1 MKRLLA
7 RWRHWL
13 VLLAC
18 LGSFGGYLV
27 LNARYEHDQIDKLE
41 RERLATQAK
50 VVADSL
56 TRQLNAVKLSL
67 QSISEELPNWRKD
80 PEGHDE
86 AIRYLKSMGT
96 ALTAVRTYMVLDA
109 QGVTTLANREALIGQ
124 DFSRREYFSQPRKA
138 PDPKILFVSAPFQSV
153 LGNFVIFVSRAI
165 VDSEGNFAGVVTAAL
180 DPATLQELL
189 ASIHYADDMSAMIV
203 HGDGKVFLLDP
214 PLPDMLGK
222 DLSHPGTFFGQHL
235 RSARANSAFEGP
247 AFSSGEPSL
256 SVLRTLQPTELAMDK
271 PLVIEVSRHTGPLF
285 DLWEHGAISQF
296 FAYLLLSF
304 FSSIGLLVYQRL
316 QSRQRANNQRL
327 KLATEAAGVGIWE
340 FNLSQRR
347 YHWDSAMFGL
357 FGLNPQ
363 ARNERND
370 DWHQLLLP
378 GELERIKNVT
388 RAVLKTREP
397 MDLTFQ
403 IRRPDGELRF
413 MRNRA
418 ALHCDDVD
426 VPKRLIGTTE
436 DVTQRKTLEADL
448 RVAATAFDCQ
458 EGIVVTDPKLTI
470 LRVNRAFSGLL
481 GYSAQEAVG
490 QTPKLLQSGRHDK
503 AFYSAMWADIVHHGA
518 WQGEIWNRRKN
529 GEVFPEWLSISV
541 VRNDEGAVTHY
552 VGTHTDI
559 TLRKA
564 AEDEIKHLAFYDPLT
579 RLPNRRLLQDRL
591 NQAVIQARR
600 SNALLALMFIDLDRF
615 KPVNDQFGHHAG
627 DELLQGVAQRLQDCV
642 RESDT
647 VARIGGDEFVVLLPG
662 IEATQAAVHV
672 MEKIHTALQQAFTL
686 SDGTQVS
693 ISSSAGIAI
702 YPEHGADE
710 ASLLAHAD
718 DAMYQ
723 AKTSGRDRFLLY
735 QPAPPHGQP
744 SRST

>member
-1 MKRLLA
+1 MKRLIA
-7 RWRHWL
+7 RWRPWL
-13 VLLAC
+13 LLLGC

-27 LNARYEHDQIDKLE
+27 LNARHERDQIGKLE
-41 RERLATQAK
+41 RERMAAQSK

-56 TRQLNAVKLSL
+56 TRQLSAVKLSL
-67 QSISEELPNWRKD
+67 RSIGEELPNWRKD
-80 PEGHDE
+80 PDGRNE
-86 AIRYLKSMGT
+86 AVRYLKSMD
-96 ALTAVRTYMVLDA
+96 AAMTAVRTYLVLDA
-109 QGVTTLANREALIGQ
+109 QGVATLANREALIGQ
-124 DFSRREYFSQPRKA
+124 DFSSREYFTRPRQS
-138 PDPKILFVSAPFQSV
+138 LERNTLYVSTPFRSV
-153 LGNFVIFVSRAI
+153 LGSFIISVSQ
-165 VDSEGNFAGVVTAAL
+165 VLLDDNGKFAGVVTASL
-180 DPATLQELL
+180 EPAALQELL

-214 PLPDMLGK
+214 PLPEMLGK
-222 DLSHPGTFFGQHL
+222 DLSHPGTLFGQHL
-235 RSARANSAFEGP
+235 RSAGPSSAFEGP
-247 AFSSGEPSL
+247 AFPSGVPSL
-256 SVLRTLQPTELAMDK
+256 SVLRTLQPPELSMDK
-271 PLVIEVSRHTGPLF
+271 PLVIEVSREAGPLF
-285 DLWEHGAISQF
+285 DQWEHGAISQF
-296 FAYLLLSF
+296 LAYLLLSF
-304 FSSIGLLVYQRL
+304 SSMIGLLFYQRQ

-327 KLATEAAGVGIWE
+327 KLATEAACVGIWE

-347 YHWDSAMFGL
+347 YLWDSAMFAL
-357 FGLNPQ
+357 FGLDLKAHN
-363 ARNERND
+363 ARND

-388 RAVLKTREP
+388 RAVIRTREP

-403 IRRPDGELRF
+403 IRRPDGELRY

-458 EGIVVTDPKLTI
+458 EGIVVTDPNLTI
-470 LRVNRAFSGLL
+470 LRVNRAFSSLL
-481 GYSAQEAVG
+481 GYTSEEAVG
-490 QTPKLLQSGRHDK
+490 QTPKLLQSGRHGSD
-503 AFYSAMWADIVHHGA
+503 FYAAMWVDIKHHGA

-541 VRNDEGAVTHY
+541 VRNDEGVVTHY

-591 NQAVIQARR
+591 SQAVIQARR
-600 SNALLALMFIDLDRF
+600 NDVRLALMFVDLDRF
-615 KPVNDQFGHHAG
+615 KPVNDLFGHRAG
-627 DELLQGVAQRLQDCV
+627 DELLQAVAQRLQHCV

-647 VARIGGDEFVVLLPG
+647 VARIGGDEFVVLLPN
-662 IEATQAAVHV
+662 IEGPQDAVQV
-672 MEKIHTALQQAFTL
+672 MEKIQAALRLVFTL
-686 SDGTQVS
+686 TDGTLVS

-710 ASLLAHAD
+710 ASLLGHAD
-718 DAMYQ
+718 AAMYR
-723 AKTSGRDRFLLY
+723 AKTSGRDRFVLY
-735 QPAPPHGQP
+735 QPPTGP
-744 SRST
+744 

>member
-7 RWRHWL
+7 RWRSWL
-13 VLLAC
+13 LLLAC
-18 LGSFGGYLV
+18 LGSFGAYLV
-27 LNARYEHDQIDKLE
+27 LNARHEHEQIEKLE
-41 RERLATQAK
+41 RERMATQAK

-56 TRQLNAVKLSL
+56 TRQLTAVKLSL
-67 QSISEELPNWRKD
+67 RSISDELSNWRKYPD
-80 PEGHDE
+80 GHNE
-86 AIRYLKSMGT
+86 AIRYLKSMD
-96 ALTAVRTYMVLDA
+96 AAMTAVRTYMVLDA
-109 QGVTTLANREALIGQ
+109 QGVVTLANREELIGQ
-124 DFSRREYFSQPRKA
+124 DFSRREYFML
-138 PDPKILFVSAPFQSV
+138 PKQSRQRNTLYISSPFQSV
-153 LGNFVIFVSRAI
+153 LGNFVIFVSQVI
-165 VDSEGNFAGVVTAAL
+165 LDSEGKFAGVVTAAL
-180 DPATLQELL
+180 DPPTLQELL

-203 HGDGKVFLLDP
+203 HGDGKVFMLDP
-214 PLPDMLGK
+214 LLPDMLGK
-222 DLSHPGTFFGQHL
+222 DLSHPATFFAQHL
-235 RSARANSAFEGP
+235 RGARPTSAFSGP
-247 AFSSGEPSL
+247 AFSSGVPSL
-256 SVLRTLQPTELAMDK
+256 SVLRTLQPHELAMDK

-285 DLWEHGAISQF
+285 DLWEHGAISQS

-304 FSSIGLLVYQRL
+304 FSSIGLLVYQRQ

-327 KLATEAAGVGIWE
+327 KLATEAACVGIWE

-347 YHWDSAMFGL
+347 YHWDSAMFAL
-357 FGLNPQ
+357 FGLDPKSANQ
-363 ARNERND
+363 RND

-403 IRRPDGELRF
+403 IRRPDGELRY

-436 DVTQRKTLEADL
+436 DVTQRKMLEADL

-458 EGIVVTDPKLTI
+458 EGIVVTDPNLKI
-470 LRVNRAFSGLL
+470 LRVNRAFSALL
-481 GYSAQEAVG
+481 GYTSQEAVG
-490 QTPKLLQSGRHDK
+490 QTPNLLQSGRHGSG
-503 AFYSAMWADIVHHGA
+503 FYEAMWADIQHQGA

-600 SNALLALMFIDLDRF
+600 SDTRLALMFVDLDRF
-615 KPVNDQFGHHAG
+615 KPVNDLFGHRAG
-627 DELLQGVAQRLQDCV
+627 DELLQAVAQRLQGCL

-647 VARIGGDEFVVLLPG
+647 VARIGGDEFVVLLPA
-662 IEATQAAVHV
+662 IEATQDAVRV
-672 MEKIHTALQQAFTL
+672 MEKIHAALRQVFAL
-686 SDGTQVS
+686 ADGTQVS
-693 ISSSAGIAI
+693 ISSSAGIAV
-702 YPEHGADE
+702 YPEHGGDE
-710 ASLLAHAD
+710 STLLAHAD
-718 DAMYQ
+718 AAMYQ
-723 AKTSGRDRFLLY
+723 AKTSGRDRFMMY
-735 QPAPPHGQP
+735 QSP
-744 SRST
+744 T

>member
-1 MKRLLA
+1 MKLLVA
-7 RWRHWL
+7 RWRLWL
-13 VLLAC
+13 LLLAC
-18 LGSFGGYLV
+18 LGGFGGYLV
-27 LNARYEHDQIDKLE
+27 LNARYEHEQIDKLE
-41 RERLATQAK
+41 RERMATQAK

-56 TRQLNAVKLSL
+56 ARHLTAVKLSL
-67 QSISEELPNWRKD
+67 QSISDELPNWRKD
-80 PEGHDE
+80 PDGRNE
-86 AIRYLKSMGT
+86 AVRYLKSMD
-96 ALTAVRTYMVLDA
+96 AAMTAVRTYIVLDA
-109 QGVTTLANREALIGQ
+109 QGVATLANREELIGQ
-124 DFSRREYFSQPRKA
+124 DFSRREYFTLPRQTLEQNTLY
-138 PDPKILFVSAPFQSV
+138 ISSPFRSV
-153 LGNFVIFVSRAI
+153 LGNFVIFVSRVVLDA
-165 VDSEGNFAGVVTAAL
+165 DGKFAGVVTAAL
-180 DPATLQELL
+180 EPATLQELL

-203 HGDGKVFLLDP
+203 HGDGKVFMLDP
-214 PLPDMLGK
+214 PEPAMLGK
-222 DLSHPGTFFGQHL
+222 ELSHPGTFFSQHL
-235 RSARANSAFEGP
+235 RNSRPSSAFEGP
-247 AFSSGEPSL
+247 AFSSGVPSL
-256 SVLRTLQPTELAMDK
+256 SVLRTLRPPELAMDK
-271 PLVIEVSRHTGPLF
+271 PLVIEVSRHTGALF

-304 FSSIGLLVYQRL
+304 FSIIGLLIYQQQ
-316 QSRQRANNQRL
+316 QSRQRAANQRL

-340 FNLSQRR
+340 FNLNNRR
-347 YHWDSAMFGL
+347 YHWDSAMFEL
-357 FGLNPQ
+357 FGLDPK

-378 GELERIKNVT
+378 GELERIKAVT
-388 RAVLKTREP
+388 RTVIKTRDP
-397 MDLTFQ
+397 MDLTFR

-426 VPKRLIGTTE
+426 IPKHLIGTTE
-436 DVTQRKTLEADL
+436 DVTQRKMLEADL

-470 LRVNRAFSGLL
+470 LRVNRAFSALL

-490 QTPKLLQSGRHDK
+490 QTPKLLQSGRHGKD
-503 AFYSAMWADIVHHGA
+503 FYAGMWADIEQHGA

-541 VRNDEGAVTHY
+541 VRNDDGAVTHY

-591 NQAVIQARR
+591 NQAVIHARR
-600 SNALLALMFIDLDRF
+600 SDSRLALMFVDLDRF
-615 KPVNDQFGHHAG
+615 KPVNDQFGHRAG
-627 DELLQGVAQRLQDCV
+627 DELLQAVAKRLQDCV

-647 VARIGGDEFVVLLPG
+647 VARIGGDEFVVLLPS
-662 IEATQAAVHV
+662 IEDAHDAVRV
-672 MEKIHTALQQAFTL
+672 MEKIHGALQQDFAL
-686 SDGTQVS
+686 PDGVRVS
-693 ISSSAGIAI
+693 ISSSAGIAV

-718 DAMYQ
+718 AAMYQ
-723 AKTSGRDRFLLY
+723 AKTSGRDRFVLY
-735 QPAPPHGQP
+735 QSAP
-744 SRST
+744 